1 MSAASALAGSRRR
14 LFFLVG
20 LLLLALAFGG
30 YSLRHAGRQLTVLKA
45 CNAVE
50 DEDWEEVLRLTELQ
64 VGASET
70 GRAAA
75 ECRCFALLASG
86 AAGECSELMDEV
98 LADPATVR
106 WAPSAPL
113 SIHLIQ
119 TRRDEGRAAD
129 AANLARRAGLMHPTD
144 PDLFFLELV
153 TRSAVEDEQ
162 RVMRRLT
169 RRLVSEGVAAVRM
182 RVSLATRHL
191 QRGAYD
197 QALEVLGSEPP
208 PGAGDALSLWY
219 ENRGMAQASTGDL
232 SALRQ
237 TYEGWRERGGDP
249 SELQARFALTLSL
262 TGLQSPPIPTVER
275 LRRAL
280 ADRPD
285 DNPGDQRIDDE
296 LTEQITIRLILTLAN
311 DGRHDESLA
320 VYDRGRE
327 RFELVGLSRDELLR
341 SAAHR
346 ELADLPI
353 EQRRAM
359 LRIEMTHPVPGA
371 TLWLSPDPGAP
382 LDSAYEPYPLVEDE
396 ALLLERVVGFAPLRW
411 VLRDELGRTL
421 ASGTQTLRP
430 GITHRLRIEP
440 GVARVP
446 KRVSATR
453 RPADGRRRVTV
464 LVLDCADW
472 RITQYLRT
480 RGDLPVISG
489 LIEHGHSAVLLSN
502 PPLTAAALESMVW
515 PLRRSNVS
523 FIGLIHRYGV
533 ELAGLASVGD
543 NPLAALSWL
552 LPEEADFFQ
561 VIGAGPLSA
570 ANLLFS
576 HGGIDAGRHSEIT
589 GPNGQR
595 RRMTLGTSS
604 RDLLPSERKRFPDL
618 AAVTRERDRVHIRTI
633 AAEFDAV
640 EELVEKG
647 DVDLI
652 ALRIEPLD
660 ILTHAHFAQA
670 VASRQDDGRALLF
683 EMYRYLD
690 ARLGRI
696 DSLLDEDDV
705 LVVMSD
711 HGIRTSMEH
720 SPYALFIASG
730 GSIAAGHSDG
740 TPDLRGVPRAL
751 ADLFGIETVW
761 PDTGVAPWSSVRL
774 EPHVLAKDDA
784 TPHPAPA
791 SN

>member
-1 MSAASALAGSRRR
+1 MSAGSVQAGSRRH

-30 YSLRHAGRQLTVLKA
+30 YSLRQAGRQLIVLRA

-50 DEDWEEVLRLTELQ
+50 DEAWQEVLRLTEPH

-75 ECRCFALLASG
+75 ECRCFALLATD
-86 AAGECSELMDEV
+86 AADQCSELMDEV

-129 AANLARRAGLMHPTD
+129 AANLAGRAGLMYPTD
-144 PDLFFLELV
+144 PDIFFLELV
-153 TRSAVEDEQ
+153 TRSAVENEE
-162 RVMRRLT
+162 RVIRALT

-191 QRGAYD
+191 QRGAFD
-197 QALEVLGSEPP
+197 QALRVLGSEPP

-219 ENRGMAQASTGDL
+219 EHRGMAQASAGDL
-232 SALRQ
+232 SALQQ
-237 TYEGWRERGGDP
+237 TYEHWLERGGDP

-275 LRRAL
+275 LRSAL
-280 ADRPD
+280 ADD
-285 DNPGDQRIDDE
+285 PGDQRTDDG

-320 VYDRGRE
+320 VYDHGRE

-346 ELADLPI
+346 ELAALPI

-359 LRIEMTHPVPGA
+359 LRIEMTRPVPGA

-382 LDSAYEPYPLVEDE
+382 LDSAYEPYPLVENE
-396 ALLLERVVGFAPLRW
+396 ALLLERVVGLAPQRW
-411 VLRDELGRTL
+411 VLRDALGRTV

-430 GITHRLRIEP
+430 DTTHRLRIEP
-440 GVARVP
+440 GAALDP
-446 KRVSATR
+446 KLVVATR
-453 RPADGRRRVTV
+453 RPADGRRRVAL

-489 LIEHGHSAVLLSN
+489 LIERGHSAVLLSD
-502 PPLTAAALESMVW
+502 PPFTAAALESLVW

-523 FIGLIHRYGV
+523 FIGLVHRYGV

-576 HGGIDAGRHSEIT
+576 HGGIDAGRHNEIT

-595 RRMTLGTSS
+595 RRLTLGTSS
-604 RDLLPSERKRFPDL
+604 RDLLLSERKRFPDL
-618 AAVTRERDRVHIRTI
+618 AAVPRERDRVHIRTI

-640 EELVEKG
+640 EELIQKG

-652 ALRIEPLD
+652 AMRIEPLD

-670 VASRQDDGRALLF
+670 VASGQDDGRALLF
-683 EMYRYLD
+683 EIYRYLD
-690 ARLGRI
+690 ARLGSI
-696 DSLLDEDDV
+696 DSLLDQDDV

-730 GSIAAGHSDG
+730 GDIEPGRSSG
-740 TPDLRGVPRAL
+740 TPDLRGIPRAL

-761 PDTGVAPWSSVRL
+761 PDTGVAPWSSVRMA
-774 EPHVLAKDDA
+774 PHELARDDA
-784 TPHPAPA
+784 TPHPDPA